1 VIEAKKLR
9 VDEDMGM
16 GGGMKGVEG
25 DLIPFFSFFFFLVGD
40 VWGMTLVWKKGDGK
54 ATIGRDDSPIPSV
67 GWKEESLKRL
77 WKMFRCP
84 EVNVHAVATESRSS
98 RDRRAHHQDKHAD
111 SRLSLQHQHHISQ
124 EQHQYIRQ
132 IP

>member
-1 VIEAKKLR
+1 
-9 VDEDMGM
+9 M
-16 GGGMKGVEG
+16 EG
-25 DLIPFFSFFFFLVGD
+25 DLISFFFFLSVGD

-67 GWKEESLKRL
+67 GWKKVSLERL

-98 RDRRAHHQDKHAD
+98 RNRRAHHQGTQIESICPFKN
-111 SRLSLQHQHHISQ
+111 QHHISQ